1 MRIILFL
8 FLLVV
13 TLSLAQ
19 AFPIGVVHAETA
31 CVRPNST
38 GIIGF
43 LSQSMSNASE
53 YFNTYISE
61 PDWVTLESS
70 YVLIPPQSEVIV
82 NATINT
88 ANVSEGFYNGIYNF
102 CYLPTANNGTAV
114 VPCIKS
120 NFEVNVSQACPET
133 NKTLPKTTS
142 FADSKQD
149 YSYLSILL
157 SGAFL
162 AVVLIFI
169 VRRFLIKG
177 RK

>member
-1 MRIILFL
+1 MKIVLFL

-19 AFPIGVVHAETA
+19 AFPIGVVGTEPA
-31 CVRPNST
+31 CVQPNST
-38 GIIGF
+38 GVIGF
-43 LSQSMSNASE
+43 LSQSMSNVSE
-53 YFNTYISE
+53 YFEVNINGT
-61 PDWVTLESS
+61 DWVTLESS
-70 YVLIPPQSEVIV
+70 YVLIPPQSMVLV

-102 CYLPTANNGTAV
+102 CYLPTVSNGTSV

-120 NFEVNVSQACPET
+120 DFGVNVSQACPET